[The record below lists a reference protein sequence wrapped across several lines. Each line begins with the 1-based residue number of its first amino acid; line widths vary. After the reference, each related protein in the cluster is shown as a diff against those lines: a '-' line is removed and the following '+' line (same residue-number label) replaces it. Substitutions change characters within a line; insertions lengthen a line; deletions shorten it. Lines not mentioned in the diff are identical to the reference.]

1 MKSRLPPSMRI
12 TTRQQQA
19 IREQVEI
26 EMVKQA
32 EDRTRML
39 MKLMCYVLNREY
51 GFGKQRLT
59 KACTQVSNLCVEHEG
74 DEAFWEHLDRVVV
87 DEIGMEFERESP

>member
-12 TTRQQQA
+12 TVQQQKA

-39 MKLMCYVLNREY
+39 MKLMCYVFNREY

-59 KACTQVSNLCVEHEG
+59 KACTLVSNLCVDYEG
-74 DEAFWEHLDRVVV
+74 DEAFWEHLDRVVI
-87 DEIGMEFERESP
+87 DELGMGFEREKP

>member
-12 TTRQQQA
+12 TVQQQKA

-32 EDRTRML
+32 EERTRIL
-39 MKLMCYVLNREY
+39 MKLMCYVFNREY

-59 KACTQVSNLCVEHEG
+59 KACTLVSNLCVEHAH
-74 DEAFWEHLDRVVV
+74 DEAFWEHLDRVII